1 MKDTPSDATHAPRDM
16 PMKPGPNGQG
26 RSNMLSRAALAVDR
40 WYRPVAAPER
50 LAALRIL
57 VGGFA
62 VAYLA
67 LRLPNLLGLH
77 GLGGFRPVGV
87 VSVLAAPLTTAAVIV
102 QAVLAL
108 LLGLAF
114 AFGLA
119 FRVSGPAFAFV
130 LLWVLSYRN
139 AWGMIFHTE
148 NLLVLHT
155 LALGCSP
162 AADVWSLDARR
173 ARRRGVAPPVPSTRY
188 GWPVRLLGLLT
199 VGTYFVAGI
208 AKLRLSGLGWATSD
222 LLRNYIAY
230 DNLRK
235 HLLGDWY
242 SPFGAWLVGH
252 AWLFPPLATASLL
265 LELLAPIALL
275 GPRIA
280 RIWSLL
286 AWGFHFGVW
295 AIMAIFFPY
304 PLLGLAF
311 APLFAVERL
320 PLLRRLAR
328 SAG

>member
-1 MKDTPSDATHAPRDM
+1 MSQATGPQGHGLSD
-16 PMKPGPNGQG
+16 
-26 RSNMLSRAALAVDR
+26 MLSRAARAADR
-40 WYRPVAAPER
+40 WYRPVAPPER
-50 LAALRIL
+50 LAALRLL

-62 VAYLA
+62 VVYLA
-67 LRLPNLLGLH
+67 ARLPNLLGLY

-87 VSVLAAPLTTAAVIV
+87 VSLLATPLPPAAVLA
-102 QAVLAL
+102 QALVAL

-114 AFGLA
+114 ALGLA
-119 FRVSGPAFAFV
+119 FRVTGPAFALV

-148 NLLVLHT
+148 NLLVMHV
-155 LALGCSP
+155 LALGCSR
-162 AADVWSLDARR
+162 AADAWSLDARR
-173 ARRRGVAPPVPSTRY
+173 ARRRGAPPPVPSTTY
-188 GWPVRLLGLLT
+188 GWPVRLLALLT
-199 VGTYFVAGI
+199 VGSYFIAGV

-242 SPFGAWLVGH
+242 SPLGAWLVGH

-265 LELLAPIALL
+265 LELLAPVALL
-275 GPRIA
+275 GPRFA
-280 RIWSLL
+280 RVWSLL
-286 AWGFHFGVW
+286 AWTFHFGVW

-320 PLLRRLAR
+320 FLFRRRAR
-328 SAG
+328 AAA